1 MNWLKDRIKER
12 TTLDGIVL
20 ITVCM
25 SVLFFG
31 GIVEILAKAG
41 LVYGIYTTITRG

>member
-20 ITVCM
+20 IAVCA
-25 SVLFFG
+25 SVLFFS
-31 GIVEILAKAG
+31 GIVTVLAKVG
-41 LVYGIYTTITRG
+41 LVYGIYTTVTKG